1 MRAVCWRRWPRPD
14 TVHVCRLS
22 ANQSVVLWLCC
33 GLQLSA
39 PSSAIPTPQRR
50 EVLASPSPLISK
62 DRRFS
67 KRVVDNTAVQA
78 GSFYQVQDTYG
89 TYRYSARP
97 FARQLTDEGRRRL
110 VMGTSYSGDL
120 EFFIPLSYCY

>member
-14 TVHVCRLS
+14 TVHVCRLINRS
-22 ANQSVVLWLCC
+22 SCVFFSSC

-67 KRVVDNTAVQA
+67 KSVVDHTSRVEHPEL
-78 GSFYQVQDTYG
+78 FTTVC
-89 TYRYSARP
+89 ARSKYP
-97 FARQLTDEGRRRL
+97 VPTVPYL
-110 VMGTSYSGDL
+110 
-120 EFFIPLSYCY
+120 P

>member
-14 TVHVCRLS
+14 TVHVCRLINRS
-22 ANQSVVLWLCC
+22 SCVFFC

-62 DRRFS
+62 VRRFS
-67 KRVVDNTAVQA
+67 KCVVYNTSRGA
-78 GSFYQVQDTYG
+78 SLG
-89 TYRYSARP
+89 TGTRYRIPTVPIEILSSP
-97 FARQLTDEGRRRL
+97 FRTAID
-110 VMGTSYSGDL
+110 
-120 EFFIPLSYCY
+120 

>member
-62 DRRFS
+62 VRRFS
-67 KRVVDNTAVQA
+67 KCVVDNTSRGA
-78 GSFYQVQDTYG
+78 SLG
-89 TYRYSARP
+89 TGTRYRIPTVPIEILSSP
-97 FARQLTDEGRRRL
+97 FRTAID
-110 VMGTSYSGDL
+110 
-120 EFFIPLSYCY
+120 